1 MPCTTLCRCFNC
13 CNTVGKRPDP
23 SQKKGQVRKRE
34 QHELQ
39 STITGSLAFM
49 QSKDEKP
56 VDPKWTK
63 FEHILVEAIVD
74 MMIEH
79 VGEALD
85 SDVYKMFND
94 IISIVESAKEIN
106 VPISSKSEKSIRNEI
121 ANIKKHAILVR
132 QFYIDQVERNLSH
145 D

>member
-1 MPCTTLCRCFNC
+1 
-13 CNTVGKRPDP
+13 
-23 SQKKGQVRKRE
+23 
-34 QHELQ
+34 
-39 STITGSLAFM
+39 M

-63 FEHILVEAIVD
+63 FEHIPVEVIVD
-74 MMIEH
+74 MMIER

-94 IISIVESAKEIN
+94 IVSIVESAKEIN

-121 ANIKKHAILVR
+121 ANIKKHAILFR